1 MAEIEEEEASAREE
15 NDARWACPN
24 AVSDAARECECNDD
38 DPEPVVEVVNVE
50 KAENIEGVGEVGLDA
65 PSTVVAVSAPDLTL
79 TPALASSPTPPPS
92 SKFES
97 SIKCVSLSS
106 CSAVN
111 KARNPGDLPPPPR
124 LEPVFEVLF
133 DLVLEVLCEKKE
145 ER

>member
-1 MAEIEEEEASAREE
+1 MEEEEASAREE

-38 DPEPVVEVVNVE
+38 APEPVVEVVNVE
-50 KAENIEGVGEVGLDA
+50 NAENIEGVGEVGLDP
-65 PSTVVAVSAPDLTL
+65 PSTAVAVSAPDLTL
-79 TPALASSPTPPPS
+79 TPAPASSPTLPS

-97 SIKCVSLSS
+97 SIKCASLSS

-145 ER
+145 DR